1 MMSTKI
7 GELNFKLN
15 FICHFQCGTRVNIN
29 FFSDM
34 YIHIYHADHR
44 KSINLDLN
52 SSYENN
58 KNN

>member
-1 MMSTKI
+1 MWYAGKH
-7 GELNFKLN
+7 KL
-15 FICHFQCGTRVNIN
+15 
-29 FFSDM
+29 FFRYVYISSYAYIDM
-34 YIHIYHADHR
+34 HIYHADHR